1 MSACLCCTLIVW
13 KWSVNRLYIKNYNRF
28 NTIETRKRRERN
40 NICEDL
46 SPKIP
51 NENVA
56 SVLASVTRVWAE
68 LEELEIEVGVK
79 TQRSPDLGFCYM
91 IFRWANGSSLNQV
104 LKGSDMSV
112 GDFVRSTKQLVDLL
126 GQIANAAPELN
137 KKCRQA
143 VKLIDRGVVTY
154 LLGDL

>member
-1 MSACLCCTLIVW
+1 MWGIRRGLLNNLTPAEIVSVASAMIFE
-13 KWSVNRLYIKNYNRF
+13 SRSQ
-28 NTIETRKRRERN
+28 
-40 NICEDL
+40 EDL

-51 NENVA
+51 NDNVA
-56 SVLASVTRVWAE
+56 QVLASVTRVWAE

-79 TQRSPDLGFCYM
+79 TQRAPDLGFCYM

-112 GDFVRSTKQLVDLL
+112 GDFVRSTKQLIDLL
-126 GQIANAAPELN
+126 GQIATAAPEL
-137 KKCRQA
+137 KKNCRQA

>member
-1 MSACLCCTLIVW
+1 MPNSSSIVSMYFVSSTGSEFPIF
-13 KWSVNRLYIKNYNRF
+13 KMRYG
-28 NTIETRKRRERN
+28 
-40 NICEDL
+40 
-46 SPKIP
+46 
-51 NENVA
+51 
-56 SVLASVTRVWAE
+56 AE

-91 IFRWANGSSLNQV
+91 IYRWANGSSLNQV

-126 GQIANAAPELN
+126 GQIGNAAPELN
-137 KKCRQA
+137 KKCREA

>member
-1 MSACLCCTLIVW
+1 L
-13 KWSVNRLYIKNYNRF
+13 
-28 NTIETRKRRERN
+28 
-40 NICEDL
+40 
-46 SPKIP
+46 
-51 NENVA
+51 
-56 SVLASVTRVWAE
+56 WAE

-126 GQIANAAPELN
+126 GQIGNAAPDLN

-154 LLGDL
+154 LMGEV

>member
-1 MSACLCCTLIVW
+1 LLTESIRRGLLNELSPAELVSVASAVIFE
-13 KWSVNRLYIKNYNRF
+13 SRSQ
-28 NTIETRKRRERN
+28 
-40 NICEDL
+40 EDL

-51 NENVA
+51 TDNVA
-56 SVLASVTRVWAE
+56 QVLSSITRVWAE

-79 TQRSPDLGFCYM
+79 TQRSPDFGFCNM
-91 IFRWANGSSLNQV
+91 IYRWANGASLNQV

-154 LLGDL
+154 LLGDV